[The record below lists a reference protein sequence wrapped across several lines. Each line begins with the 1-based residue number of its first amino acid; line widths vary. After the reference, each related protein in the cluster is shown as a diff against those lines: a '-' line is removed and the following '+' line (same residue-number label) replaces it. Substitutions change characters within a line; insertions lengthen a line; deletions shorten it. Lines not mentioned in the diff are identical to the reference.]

1 MHQRDKA
8 LLEQIKSYFGVGE
21 IYKQGKNA
29 YQSQVNYLK
38 DLTAVI
44 LPHFLMYPL
53 ITQKRADFELFKQV
67 VDLMNQQKHVTPEG
81 LQKIIDIKAGALAR
95 WLPKGRLNE

>member
-1 MHQRDKA
+1 MTLHHQCLFLVISA
-8 LLEQIKSYFGVGE
+8 LLKAGIHFFEQIKSYFGVGE

-53 ITQKRADFELFKQV
+53 ITQKRADFELFNLWQY
-67 VDLMNQQKHVTPEG
+67 
-81 LQKIIDIKAGALAR
+81 I
-95 WLPKGRLNE
+95 